1 MQYLVWKLLSALL
14 GVEIATRIIQWTPVA
29 VALLGC
35 AHQSWAWS
43 VPCWHIVRQPSHF
56 QHPSYSECG
65 NCDLSTNLQICG
77 GNFSPVYHF
86 NISNMHPG
94 YPHSIQGS
102 RQIGPRKIGQ
112 LGPAAQFA
120 LNPESLQ
127 YPQQVQSKPRISP
140 AQARKWWN
148 RAMTIRRVSSARR
161 KSSHNISLQSPSA
174 RSLHSIY
181 CIFDCNSFPLIIKT
195 PSMSVACCATHF
207 TRLMHSS
214 ILCVSVLISS
224 PA

>member
-1 MQYLVWKLLSALL
+1 MDSRRCRIVGMRSPELSLMRPLLTHCSSTITFL
-14 GVEIATRIIQWTPVA
+14 TP
-29 VALLGC
+29 
-35 AHQSWAWS
+35 
-43 VPCWHIVRQPSHF
+43 IT
-56 QHPSYSECG
+56 SECG

-94 YPHSIQGS
+94 YPHSIQDS
-102 RQIGPRKIGQ
+102 RQIGPRKSGQ

-127 YPQQVQSKPRISP
+127 YPQQVQPKPRISP

-161 KSSHNISLQSPSA
+161 KSSHNISLQSPGTQLA
-174 RSLHSIY
+174 FNLLHFRLQQLPTHNKNALY
-181 CIFDCNSFPLIIKT
+181 
-195 PSMSVACCATHF
+195 VCC
-207 TRLMHSS
+207 L
-214 ILCVSVLISS
+214 LCYTSYPV
-224 PA
+224 